1 MKLSALL
8 GFAVCVPSTMATIYC
23 RDVSPPVSIIDAL
36 KRINIDLYSVT
47 HEAGVKPT
55 RQRGK
60 DVNVSVP
67 STYVINELER
77 YSRLVLIIYSVEVPQ
92 GITQM
97 VACSK
102 LNSKCRLTRHLD
114 CY

>member
-1 MKLSALL
+1 
-8 GFAVCVPSTMATIYC
+8 MATIYC

-67 STYVINELER
+67 ST
-77 YSRLVLIIYSVEVPQ
+77 VEVPQ

-97 VACSK
+97 VACTIYKSVETMTAFV
-102 LNSKCRLTRHLD
+102 NSRPSHELSPVRKSASLT
-114 CY
+114 